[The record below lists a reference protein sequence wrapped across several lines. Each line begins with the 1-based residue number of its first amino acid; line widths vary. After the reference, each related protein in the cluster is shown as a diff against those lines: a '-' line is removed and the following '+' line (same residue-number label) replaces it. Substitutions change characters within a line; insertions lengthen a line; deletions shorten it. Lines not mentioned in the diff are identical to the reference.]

1 VRTSTIILVGCML
14 AFIAGCGEDKTRD
27 FSLEK
32 ELDTLRLEKTDLTQ
46 QVEKANAQNQKLQK
60 QVQILAG
67 LKENIKPE
75 KIYALQNVRIG
86 RYTNLYDKDKDGK
99 EEKLIVYLQPIDDEG
114 DVIKAAGKV
123 DVELWDLN
131 KKSENAKIGQWRVE
145 PDELKK
151 LWFATVITIN
161 YRLTFDI
168 SDKVD
173 KFETPLTV
181 KITFTDYLTGKVFKQ
196 QKVITP
202 Q

>member
-1 VRTSTIILVGCML
+1 ML
-14 AFIAGCGEDKTRD
+14 AFIAGCGEDNSRD
-27 FSLEK
+27 FSLEE
-32 ELDTLRLEKTDLTQ
+32 ELDTLRLEKTDLAR

-60 QVQILAG
+60 QMQILAG

-75 KIYALQNVRIG
+75 KIYDLQNVKIG
-86 RYTNLYDKDKDGK
+86 RYTNLFDKDKDGK

-123 DVELWDLN
+123 DVELWDLS

-151 LWFATVITIN
+151 LWFATVVTIN

-181 KITFTDYLTGKVFKQ
+181 KITFTDYLTGKVFKH

>member
-1 VRTSTIILVGCML
+1 ML